1 MLTIAL
7 PKGRIAEET
16 LAIFAEIFG
25 EESSKENGKEFQFEG
40 RELMLD
46 IGDFRF
52 LNVRNQD
59 VPTYVEHGS
68 ADIGVV
74 GLDVITEKE
83 LDIVKLLDMRLG
95 KCKVAIGIKNEDDI
109 DWSKPNIKIATKM
122 VNITKDYF
130 SSKAVGVE
138 IIKLYGSIE
147 LAPLVGLAD
156 AIVDI
161 VETGN
166 TMRENGLKVAEDI
179 MDSSAHLIANKN
191 SYYAKK
197 DEILTLY
204 QKIKTIVESRESK

>member
-1 MLTIAL
+1 MLTVAL

-16 LAIFAEIFG
+16 LSIFAKIF
-25 EESSKENGKEFQFEG
+25 NREFKFEG
-40 RELMLD
+40 RELIMEV
-46 IGDFRF
+46 GDFRF

-59 VPTYVEHGS
+59 VPIYVKRGS

-74 GLDVITEKE
+74 GLDVIKEKR
-83 LDIVKLLDMRLG
+83 LDIVKLLDMNLG
-95 KCKVAIGIKNEDDI
+95 RCKVAIGIKKEDEI
-109 DWSKPNIKIATKM
+109 DWSKPNIKVATKM
-122 VNITKDYF
+122 VNITEQYF
-130 SSKAVGVE
+130 AQKAMGVE

-166 TMRENGLKVAEDI
+166 TMRENGLKVAENI

-197 DEILTLY
+197 DEILSLY
-204 QKIKTIVESRESK
+204 EKINRVVESRA

>member
-1 MLTIAL
+1 MLTVAL

-16 LAIFAEIFG
+16 LEIFAEIFG
-25 EESSKENGKEFQFEG
+25 GKFKFEG
-40 RELMLD
+40 RELIMEV
-46 IGDFRF
+46 GEFRF

-83 LDIVKLLDMRLG
+83 LDIVKLLDMQMG
-95 KCKVAIGIKNEDDI
+95 KCKVSIGIRNEDEL

-122 VNITKDYF
+122 VNITEQYF
-130 SSKAVGVE
+130 AKKAVGVE

-161 VETGN
+161 VETGA

-179 MDSSAHLIANKN
+179 MDSSVYLIANKN

-197 DEILTLY
+197 DEVLSLY
-204 QKIKTIVESRESK
+204 EKINEVVKSRA

>member
-1 MLTIAL
+1 MLTVAL
-7 PKGRIAEET
+7 PKGRIAEES
-16 LAIFAEIFG
+16 LEIFAEIFG
-25 EESSKENGKEFQFEG
+25 GEFKFEG
-40 RELMLD
+40 RELVMEV
-46 IGDFRF
+46 GDFRF

-59 VPTYVEHGS
+59 VPTYVEYGS
-68 ADIGVV
+68 ADIGMV

-83 LDIVKLLDMRLG
+83 LDIVKLLDMNLG
-95 KCKVAIGIKNEDDI
+95 KCKVSIGIRNEDEL

-122 VNITKDYF
+122 VNITEQYF
-130 SSKAVGVE
+130 AKRAVGVE

-161 VETGN
+161 VDTGA

-179 MDSSAHLIANKN
+179 MDSSVYLIANKN

-197 DEILTLY
+197 DEILSLY
-204 QKIKTIVESRESK
+204 EKINSVVQSRV

>member
-16 LAIFAEIFG
+16 LEIFTEIFG
-25 EESSKENGKEFQFEG
+25 GEFKFESRK
-40 RELMLD
+40 LILD

-59 VPTYVEHGS
+59 VPTYVAYGA
-68 ADIGVV
+68 ADLGVV
-74 GLDVITEKE
+74 GLDVITEQD
-83 LDIVKLLDMRLG
+83 LDIINLLDMNLG
-95 KCKVAIGIKNEDDI
+95 KCKVAIGIKNEDEL
-109 DWSKPNIKIATKM
+109 DWSKPDIKVATKM
-122 VNITKDYF
+122 VNITKNYF
-130 SSKAVGVE
+130 AQKAVGVQV
-138 IIKLYGSIE
+138 IKLYGSIE

-197 DEILTLY
+197 EEILSLY
-204 QKIKTIVESRESK
+204 EKINGIVQSRA